1 VREGRQL
8 QAGGR
13 CGMKWAA
20 SVSHVVAA
28 APGLSIGRRLL
39 VAAGAVAGIL
49 FLYAWI
55 AFSVLFGDG
64 KPSGSGGG
72 GAW

>member
-1 VREGRQL
+1 
-8 QAGGR
+8 
-13 CGMKWAA
+13 MKWAA
-20 SVSHVVAA
+20 NAFHVVAA
-28 APGLSIGRRLL
+28 DPGLSIGRRLL

-55 AFSVLFGDG
+55 AFRVLFGDG

-72 GAW
+72 GGAW